1 MELRQLRYFIALAED
16 LHFGKAAAR
25 LGIAQPGLTQ
35 QIKALEKEF
44 GTRLFLRTKRSVAL
58 TPAGAVVLE
67 EARQVLF
74 HADHAC
80 AVALQAGRGE
90 LGVLEVGFVGT
101 AIFTGI
107 IAAAIHAF
115 RDQRPQVDIR
125 LNEIGIRQQLR
136 LLDENK
142 LDIGFVRPP
151 VLQPPPGIV
160 VEPISS
166 EKILLA
172 IHEAHPLAR
181 RERLHIRDLARELF
195 IVPSLHPAMGF
206 YSHSEAV
213 WRDAGFQPRVEHRSP
228 QLAIICSLVAAGAGV
243 ALMPESLQSLQL
255 PNLRY
260 RALEGVVQ
268 RSELAIVYRR
278 NESAPAIHAFI
289 ADVKRSARS
298 MAALTSPEPAKY

>member
-1 MELRQLRYFIALAED
+1 MELRQLRYFVALAED

-35 QIKALEKEF
+35 QIKALEKAF
-44 GTRLFLRTKRSVAL
+44 GTKLFLRTKRSVAL

-74 HADHAC
+74 HADHTH
-80 AVALQAGRGE
+80 AVAIRAGRGE

-107 IAAAIHAF
+107 IATAIHAF
-115 RDQRPQVDIR
+115 RQQRPQADIR

-142 LDIGFVRPP
+142 LDIGFIRPP
-151 VLQPPPGIV
+151 VLQRPAGV
-160 VEPISS
+160 VVKSISS
-166 EKILLA
+166 ENILLA
-172 IHEAHPLAR
+172 IHEAHPLASR
-181 RERLHIRDLARELF
+181 KRLHIRDLAGELF
-195 IVPSLHPAMGF
+195 IVPSLHPGMGF
-206 YSHSEAV
+206 YAHSEAV
-213 WRDAGFQPRVEHRSP
+213 WRDAGFHPRVEHRSP
-228 QLAIICSLVAAGAGV
+228 QLATICSLVAAGAGV
-243 ALMPESLQSLQL
+243 ALMPGSLQNLQL

-278 NESAPAIHAFI
+278 NESAPAIRAFI
-289 ADVKRSARS
+289 ANVERSVHS
-298 MAALTSPEPAKY
+298 ISALTSTVSAT

>member
-1 MELRQLRYFIALAED
+1 MELRQLRYFVALAQD

-44 GTRLFLRTKRSVAL
+44 GTKLFLRTKRSVAL

-74 HADHAC
+74 HADHTHAI
-80 AVALQAGRGE
+80 AIRAGRGE

-115 RDQRPQVDIR
+115 RQQRPQVDIR
-125 LNEIGIRQQLR
+125 LNEVGTRQQLR

-142 LDIGFVRPP
+142 LDIGFIRPP
-151 VLQPPPGIV
+151 VLQRPPGVV
-160 VEPISS
+160 VESISS
-166 EKILLA
+166 ENILLA

-181 RERLHIRDLARELF
+181 RERLHIRDLAGELF
-195 IVPSLHPAMGF
+195 IVPSMHPGMGF
-206 YSHSEAV
+206 YAHSEAV
-213 WRDAGFQPRVEHRSP
+213 WRDAGFQPRVEYRSP
-228 QLAIICSLVAAGAGV
+228 QLATICSLVAAGAGV

-268 RSELAIVYRR
+268 RSELAIAYRR
-278 NESAPAIHAFI
+278 NESAPAIRAFI
-289 ADVKRSARS
+289 ADVERSVHS
-298 MAALTSPEPAKY
+298 ISALTSMVSAT